1 MKKII
6 LFDLDGTL
14 TESGEGIINCVRYAL
29 EKMGKA
35 EKNIEKLK
43 SFIGPPLVNQ
53 FMAYSNMTEEEAEKA
68 TKYYRERFSTIGIFE
83 NKLYPNIETMLK
95 ALKEKGFTLSIASSK
110 PEKFVRQILSYFKI
124 DNYFDEIVGA
134 TLDGKISEKADVIF
148 EALKRLNIND
158 ENKKDVLM
166 VGDKEHDIF
175 GARLNGLLCV
185 AVSYGYGSLEELEK
199 ASPLKIVNSV
209 DELKDYL
216 LS

>member
-1 MKKII
+1 MKKTI

-29 EKMGKA
+29 EKMGKP

-53 FMAYSNMTEEEAEKA
+53 FMAYSKMTEEEAEKA
-68 TKYYRERFSTIGIFE
+68 TKHYRERFSTIGIFE
-83 NKLYPNIETMLK
+83 NKLYPNVENMLK
-95 ALKEKGFTLSIASSK
+95 SLKEKGFILSIASSK
-110 PEKFVRQILSYFKI
+110 PEKFVKQILSYFKI

-134 TLDGKISEKADVIF
+134 TLDGKISEKADVIS
-148 EALKRLNIND
+148 EALKRLDIDNK
-158 ENKKDVLM
+158 ENVLM
-166 VGDKEHDIF
+166 VGDKEHDVF

-185 AVSYGYGSLEELEK
+185 AVSYGYGSLEELENAK
-199 ASPLKIVNSV
+199 PLKIVNSV
-209 DELKDYL
+209 EELKKYL

>member
-1 MKKII
+1 MKKTI

-29 EKMGKA
+29 KKMGKP

-53 FMAYSNMTEEEAEKA
+53 FMAYSKMTEEEAEKA
-68 TKYYRERFSTIGIFE
+68 TKHYRERFSTIGIFE
-83 NKLYPNIETMLK
+83 NKLYPNVENMLK
-95 ALKEKGFTLSIASSK
+95 SLKEKGFILSIASSK
-110 PEKFVRQILSYFKI
+110 PEKFVKQILSYFKI

-134 TLDGKISEKADVIF
+134 TLDGKISEKADVIS
-148 EALKRLNIND
+148 EALKRLDIDNK
-158 ENKKDVLM
+158 ENVLM
-166 VGDKEHDIF
+166 VGDKEHDVF

-185 AVSYGYGSLEELEK
+185 AVSYGYGYLEELENAK
-199 ASPLKIVNSV
+199 PLKIVNSV
-209 DELKDYL
+209 EELKKYL